1 MKRREFITLLGGVA
15 AWPLAARA
23 QRREKPARIG
33 YLSASSPPDNTLESF
48 LAGMRAL
55 GYGEGRDFVVEVRYA
70 GRDYSRFPALVEEL
84 LRARVDA
91 VLRLRTVSYLVG
103 CTTGRLAT
111 FSPLRMRLSG
121 FRAMQK
127 SVQCASVRVHLG
139 NLG

>member
-1 MKRREFITLLGGVA
+1 MPFATFPLYPPRADVGANIVEPPVSAKSDLTHRTKTTCYSITSS
-15 AWPLAARA
+15 ARA
-23 QRREKPARIG
+23 SKVGGTSRP
-33 YLSASSPPDNTLESF
+33 SAL
-48 LAGMRAL
+48 
-55 GYGEGRDFVVEVRYA
+55 
-70 GRDYSRFPALVEEL
+70 
-84 LRARVDA
+84 A

>member
-1 MKRREFITLLGGVA
+1 L
-15 AWPLAARA
+15 
-23 QRREKPARIG
+23 
-33 YLSASSPPDNTLESF
+33 
-48 LAGMRAL
+48 
-55 GYGEGRDFVVEVRYA
+55 
-70 GRDYSRFPALVEEL
+70 
-84 LRARVDA
+84 A